1 MQSLFVVGLKYFIV
15 SNLTL
20 YPNMPR
26 TLKKTSAFIL
36 DCGTGPSVT
45 VSLKHSLE
53 KKRNEK
59 EKRALQFQRLPHSCG
74 FISDCCHR
82 PAACLLVTFVEV
94 NDPTAHGE
102 ILHVSRH
109 FEAFSLQQKKKRE
122 ILPPGLHHCNVRQL
136 RNARARCAESGDKL

>member
-53 KKRNEK
+53 KKRKEK
-59 EKRALQFQRLPHSCG
+59 EKKKLYSFSVFPTLAGLSQTAAIALQPV
-74 FISDCCHR
+74 
-82 PAACLLVTFVEV
+82 CL
-94 NDPTAHGE
+94 
-102 ILHVSRH
+102 
-109 FEAFSLQQKKKRE
+109 
-122 ILPPGLHHCNVRQL
+122 
-136 RNARARCAESGDKL
+136 

>member
-26 TLKKTSAFIL
+26 TLKKTKTSAFIL
-36 DCGTGPSVT
+36 DCGTGPSLT

-53 KKRNEK
+53 KKRKEK
-59 EKRALQFQRLPHSCG
+59 EKKKALQFQRLPHSCG
-74 FISDCCHR
+74 FISDCCYR
-82 PAACLLVTFVEV
+82 PPACLLVTFVEV

-109 FEAFSLQQKKKRE
+109 FEAFSLQKNKQKKRDF
-122 ILPPGLHHCNVRQL
+122 
-136 RNARARCAESGDKL
+136 ASRAPLL